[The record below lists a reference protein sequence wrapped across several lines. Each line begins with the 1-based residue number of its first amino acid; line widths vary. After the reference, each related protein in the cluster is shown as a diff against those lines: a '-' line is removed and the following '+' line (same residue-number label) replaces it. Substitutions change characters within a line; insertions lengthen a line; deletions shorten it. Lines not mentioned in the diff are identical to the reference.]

1 MLSQKRGDMENYNVG
16 DLVSEFLYQM
26 GVKDVFGV
34 VSVHNIPMLD
44 AIGRRNFIK
53 MVPARGEMGAGHMA
67 DGYARATN
75 GLGVVFTSTG
85 PGAANVVGSLVES
98 RFAGSPILHFTG
110 QTATENLDKNQGTV
124 HDVPDQ
130 LGMLK
135 SISKKAIRI
144 SHADDVLAQLIEA
157 TTIALTPPMG
167 PVSVEIPIDI
177 QRTNIKRPL
186 MLDQIKLPNINLQ
199 IGDTSTLDQIENI
212 IRVSKR
218 KILWV
223 GNGGKF
229 ARNEVEQ
236 FIKMGFSVVTST
248 LGRGVVPE
256 SNQMSLGAFNA
267 VPLIEEFY
275 KTLDLMIVVGSRL
288 RGHETRDM
296 SLKLPRKI
304 IQIDIDPDAENRTY
318 KTNLFHCGDAKKVL
332 GELAHRLSNQLSTD
346 EEWVNEVADLKIK
359 IFQDYKKNLG
369 AYKDFPEIIRKIL
382 PEDGNWVRDITISN
396 SMWGNRSMLINKPE
410 QNIYPVGAAIGPGM
424 ALAIGVSVGSDGRK
438 TIAMCG
444 DGGFMLNLPD
454 LWTAV
459 ETNCD
464 VVFLVMNDQGYGVI
478 KHIQESMYGG
488 RKFYADLTGPNFE
501 ELAKV
506 AKMKYKRIDHANE
519 LEKTL
524 DEAVKF
530 SGPVLVEVNVHS
542 VGEMPRYFAPPP
554 HAIKS

>member
-26 GVKDVFGV
+26 DVKNVFGV

-85 PGAANVVGSLVES
+85 PGAANVAGSLVES
-98 RFAGSPILHFTG
+98 RFAGSPVLHFTG

-124 HDVPDQ
+124 HDVPNQ

-135 SISKKAIRI
+135 SISKEAIRI
-144 SHADDVLAQLIEA
+144 SHADDALAQLIDA

-177 QRTNIKRPL
+177 QRTNIKRPS

-199 IGDTSTLDQIENI
+199 IGDTSSLDQIESI

-223 GNGGKF
+223 GNGGKY
-229 ARNEVEQ
+229 AKDEVEK
-236 FIKMGFSVVTST
+236 FIEMGFAVVTST
-248 LGRGVVPE
+248 LGKGVVPE
-256 SNQMSLGAFNA
+256 SNLMSFGAFNA
-267 VPLIEEFY
+267 VPLIEDFY
-275 KTLDLMIVVGSRL
+275 QTLDLMIVVGSRL

-296 SLKLPRKI
+296 SLKLPHNI
-304 IQIDIDPDAENRTY
+304 IQIDIDPDAEERTY

-332 GELAHRLSNQLSTD
+332 GELADRLSNQLSSD
-346 EEWVNEVADLKIK
+346 DEWVNEVANLKSK
-359 IFQDYKKNLG
+359 ILQDYKNNLG
-369 AYKDFPEIIRKIL
+369 AYKDFPEIIRRVL
-382 PEDGNWVRDITISN
+382 PEDGRWVRDVTISN

-424 ALAIGVSVGSDGRK
+424 ALAIGASVGSDGKK

-454 LWTAV
+454 LWTAS

-488 RKFYADLTGPNFE
+488 RKFYADLLGPNFE
-501 ELAKV
+501 DLAKV

-519 LEKTL
+519 LEKKL

-554 HAIKS
+554 HATKG

>member
-1 MLSQKRGDMENYNVG
+1 MADYNVG
-16 DLVSEFLYQM
+16 DLVSEFLYQI

-44 AIGRRNFIK
+44 AIGRRNYIK
-53 MVPARGEMGAGHMA
+53 MIPARGEMGAGHMA
-67 DGYARATN
+67 DGYARTTN

-85 PGAANVVGSLVES
+85 PGAANVAGAIVES
-98 RFAGSPILHFTG
+98 RFAGSAILHFTG
-110 QTATENLDKNQGTV
+110 QTAIDNLDKNQGTV

-130 LGMLK
+130 FGMLK

-144 SHADDVLAQLIEA
+144 SNTEDVVTKLMDAV
-157 TTIALTPPMG
+157 TVALTPPMG
-167 PVSVEIPIDI
+167 PVSIEIPIDI
-177 QRTNIKRPL
+177 QRTNIERPL
-186 MLDQIKLPNINLQ
+186 ILDQIKLPNINLQ
-199 IGDTSTLDQIENI
+199 TGDISSLDTIEKI
-212 IRVSKR
+212 IKTSKR

-223 GNGGKF
+223 GNGVKF
-229 ARNEVEQ
+229 AKDEVEK
-236 FIKMGFSVVTST
+236 FIDMGFAVVTST

-256 SNQMSLGAFNA
+256 KNQMSLGAFNA
-267 VPLIEEFY
+267 VPLVEDFY
-275 KTLDLMIVVGSRL
+275 KTLDLMVVVGSRL

-296 SLKLPRKI
+296 SLKLPNNI
-304 IQIDIDPDAENRTY
+304 IQIDIDPEAENRTY
-318 KTNLFHCGDAKKVL
+318 KTNLFHCGDGKLVL
-332 GELAHRLSNQLSTD
+332 GELSNRLCKKIVVD
-346 EEWVNEVADLKIK
+346 KDWVNEVSELKNK
-359 IFQDYKKNLG
+359 IIQDYKKNLG
-369 AYKDFPEIIRKIL
+369 AYKDFPEIIRRVL
-382 PEDGNWVRDITISN
+382 PENGRWVRDVTISN
-396 SMWGNRSMLINKPE
+396 SMWGNRSMQINKPE

-424 ALAIGVSVGSDGRK
+424 ALAIGASIGSNGEK

-454 LWTAV
+454 LWTAA

-488 RKFYADLTGPNFE
+488 RKFYADLIGPDFQD
-501 ELAKV
+501 LAKV

-519 LEKTL
+519 LEKIL
-524 DEAVKF
+524 EEAVKF

-554 HAIKS
+554 HALNN

>member
-1 MLSQKRGDMENYNVG
+1 MADYNVG
-16 DLVSEFLYQM
+16 DLVSEFLYQI

-44 AIGRRNFIK
+44 AIGRRNYIK
-53 MVPARGEMGAGHMA
+53 MIPARGEMGAGHMA
-67 DGYARATN
+67 DGYARTTN

-85 PGAANVVGSLVES
+85 PGAANVAGAIVES
-98 RFAGSPILHFTG
+98 RFAGSAILHFTG
-110 QTATENLDKNQGTV
+110 QTAIDNLDKNQGTV

-130 LGMLK
+130 FGMLT

-144 SHADDVLAQLIEA
+144 SNTDDVVAKLMDAV
-157 TTIALTPPMG
+157 TVALTPPMG
-167 PVSVEIPIDI
+167 PVSIEIPIDI
-177 QRTNIKRPL
+177 QRTNIERPST
-186 MLDQIKLPNINLQ
+186 LDQIKLPNLNLQ
-199 IGDTSTLDQIENI
+199 KGDISSLDTIEEI
-212 IRVSKR
+212 IKTSKR

-223 GNGGKF
+223 GNGAKF
-229 ARNEVEQ
+229 AKDEVEK
-236 FIKMGFSVVTST
+236 FIDMGFAVVTST

-267 VPLIEEFY
+267 VPLVEDFY

-296 SLKLPRKI
+296 SLKLPNNI
-304 IQIDIDPDAENRTY
+304 IQIDIDPEAENRTY
-318 KTNLFHCGDAKKVL
+318 KTNLFHCGDGKLVL
-332 GELAHRLSNQLSTD
+332 GELSNRLSKKIVVD
-346 EEWVNEVADLKIK
+346 KDWVNEVSELKNK
-359 IFQDYKKNLG
+359 IIQDYKKNLG
-369 AYKDFPEIIRKIL
+369 AYKDFPEIIRRVL
-382 PEDGNWVRDITISN
+382 PENGRWVRDVTISN
-396 SMWGNRSMLINKPE
+396 SMWGNRSMQINKPE

-424 ALAIGVSVGSDGRK
+424 ALAIGASIGSNGEK

-454 LWTAV
+454 LWTAA

-488 RKFYADLTGPNFE
+488 RKFYADLIGPDFQD
-501 ELAKV
+501 LAKV

-519 LEKTL
+519 LEKIL
-524 DEAVKF
+524 EEAVKF
-530 SGPVLVEVNVHS
+530 SGPFLVEVNVHS

-554 HAIKS
+554 HALNN

>member
-1 MLSQKRGDMENYNVG
+1 MADYNVG
-16 DLVSEFLYQM
+16 DLVSEFLYQI

-44 AIGRRNFIK
+44 AIGRRNYIK
-53 MVPARGEMGAGHMA
+53 MIPARGEMGAGHMA
-67 DGYARATN
+67 DGYARTTN

-85 PGAANVVGSLVES
+85 PGAANVAGAIVES
-98 RFAGSPILHFTG
+98 RFAGSAILHFTG
-110 QTATENLDKNQGTV
+110 QTAIENLDKNQGTV

-130 LGMLK
+130 FGMLK

-144 SHADDVLAQLIEA
+144 SNTEDVVTKLMDAV
-157 TTIALTPPMG
+157 TVALTPPMG
-167 PVSVEIPIDI
+167 PVSIEIPIDI
-177 QRTNIKRPL
+177 QRTNIQRPST
-186 MLDQIKLPNINLQ
+186 LDQIKLPNVNLQ
-199 IGDTSTLDQIENI
+199 TGDISSLDTIEEI
-212 IRVSKR
+212 IKTSKR

-223 GNGGKF
+223 GNGAKF
-229 ARNEVEQ
+229 AKDEVEK
-236 FIKMGFSVVTST
+236 FIDMGFAVVTST

-267 VPLIEEFY
+267 VPLVEDFY

-296 SLKLPRKI
+296 SLKLPNNI
-304 IQIDIDPDAENRTY
+304 IQIDIDPEAENRTY
-318 KTNLFHCGDAKKVL
+318 KTNLFHCGDGKLVL
-332 GELAHRLSNQLSTD
+332 GELSNRLSKKIVVDND
-346 EEWVNEVADLKIK
+346 WINEVSELKNK
-359 IFQDYKKNLG
+359 IIQDYKKNLG
-369 AYKDFPEIIRKIL
+369 AYKDFPEIIRRVL
-382 PEDGNWVRDITISN
+382 PENGRWVRDVTISN
-396 SMWGNRSMLINKPE
+396 SMWGNRSMQINKPQ

-424 ALAIGVSVGSDGRK
+424 ALAIGASIGSNGEK

-454 LWTAV
+454 LWTAA

-488 RKFYADLTGPNFE
+488 RKFYADLIGPDFQD
-501 ELAKV
+501 LAKV

-519 LEKTL
+519 LEKIL
-524 DEAVKF
+524 EQAVKF
-530 SGPVLVEVNVHS
+530 SGPVLVEVNVAS
-542 VGEMPRYFAPPP
+542 VGEMPRYFMPPRY
-554 HAIKS
+554 AQGKIKP

>member
-1 MLSQKRGDMENYNVG
+1 MGDLMKDYNVG
-16 DLVSEFLYQM
+16 DLVSEFLHQID
-26 GVKDVFGV
+26 VKDVFGV

-44 AIGRRNFIK
+44 AIGRRNHIR
-53 MVPARGEMGAGHMA
+53 MIPARGEMGAGHMA
-67 DGYARATN
+67 DGYARAHN

-85 PGAANVVGSLVES
+85 PGAANVAGAIVES
-98 RFAGSPILHFTG
+98 RFAGSSVLHFTG

-124 HDVPDQ
+124 HDVPNQ
-130 LGMLK
+130 LGMLN
-135 SISKKAIRI
+135 SISKEAIRI
-144 SHADDVLAQLIEA
+144 NHENEVLEKLIYA
-157 TTIALTPPMG
+157 CKIALTPPKG
-167 PVSVEIPIDI
+167 PVSIEIPIDI
-177 QRTNIKRPL
+177 QRTKIERPST
-186 MLDQIKLPNINLQ
+186 LDQIKLPNLNLQ
-199 IGDTSTLDQIENI
+199 KGDISSLDTIEEI
-212 IRVSKR
+212 IKTSKR

-223 GNGGKF
+223 GNGAKF
-229 ARNEVEQ
+229 AKDEVEK
-236 FIKMGFSVVTST
+236 FIDMGFAVVTST

-267 VPLIEEFY
+267 VPLIEDFY

-296 SLKLPRKI
+296 SLKLPNNI
-304 IQIDIDPDAENRTY
+304 IQIDIDPEAENRTY
-318 KTNLFHCGDAKKVL
+318 KTNLFHCGDGKLVL
-332 GELAHRLSNQLSTD
+332 GELSNRLSKKIFVDND
-346 EEWVNEVADLKIK
+346 WINEVSELKNK
-359 IFQDYKKNLG
+359 IIQDYKKNLG
-369 AYKDFPEIIRKIL
+369 AYKDFPEIIRRVL
-382 PEDGNWVRDITISN
+382 PENGRWVRDVTISN
-396 SMWGNRSMLINKPE
+396 SMWGNRSMQINKPE

-424 ALAIGVSVGSDGRK
+424 ALAIGASIGSNGEK

-454 LWTAV
+454 LWTAA

-488 RKFYADLTGPNFE
+488 RKFYADLIGPDFQD
-501 ELAKV
+501 LAKV

-519 LEKTL
+519 LEKIL
-524 DEAVKF
+524 EEAVKF

-554 HAIKS
+554 HALNN

>member
-16 DLVSEFLYQM
+16 DLVSEFLYQID
-26 GVKDVFGV
+26 VKDVFGV

-85 PGAANVVGSLVES
+85 PGAANVAGSLVES

-236 FIKMGFSVVTST
+236 FIKMGFSVVTSA

-256 SNQMSLGAFNA
+256 NNQMSLGAFNA

-296 SLKLPRKI
+296 SLELPRKI

-424 ALAIGVSVGSDGRK
+424 ALAIGVSVGSEGKK
-438 TIAMCG
+438 TIAMSG

>member
-26 GVKDVFGV
+26 DVKDVFGV

-85 PGAANVVGSLVES
+85 PGAANVAGSLVES
-98 RFAGSPILHFTG
+98 QFAGSPVLHFTG

-124 HDVPDQ
+124 HDVPNQ

-135 SISKKAIRI
+135 SISKEAIRI
-144 SHADDVLAQLIEA
+144 SHADDALAQLIDA

-177 QRTNIKRPL
+177 QRTNIKRPS

-199 IGDTSTLDQIENI
+199 IGDTSSLDQIESI

-229 ARNEVEQ
+229 ARNEVEK
-236 FIKMGFSVVTST
+236 FIKMGFSVVTSA

-296 SLKLPRKI
+296 SLKLPHKI

-318 KTNLFHCGDAKKVL
+318 KTHLFHCGDAKKVL

-346 EEWVNEVADLKIK
+346 EEWVNEVADLKSK

-382 PEDGNWVRDITISN
+382 PEDGKWVRDITISN

-424 ALAIGVSVGSDGRK
+424 ALAIGVSVGSEGKK

-464 VVFLVMNDQGYGVI
+464 VVFLIMNDQGYGVI

-488 RKFYADLTGPNFE
+488 RKFYADLIGPNFE
-501 ELAKV
+501 QLAKV

-519 LEKTL
+519 LEKIL

-554 HAIKS
+554 HATKS

>member
-1 MLSQKRGDMENYNVG
+1 MLSQKRVDMENYNVG

-26 GVKDVFGV
+26 DVKDVFGV

-85 PGAANVVGSLVES
+85 PGAANIAGSLVES

-135 SISKKAIRI
+135 SISKTAIRI

-157 TTIALTPPMG
+157 TTAALTPPMG

-177 QRTNIKRPL
+177 QRTNIKRPS
-186 MLDQIKLPNINLQ
+186 MLDQMKLPIINLQ
-199 IGDTSTLDQIENI
+199 IGDTSSLDQIESI

-236 FIKMGFSVVTST
+236 FIEMGFCVVTST

-296 SLKLPRKI
+296 SLKLPHKI

-332 GELAHRLSNQLSTD
+332 RELAHRLSNQLSTD

-382 PEDGNWVRDITISN
+382 PEDGKWVRDVTISN

-424 ALAIGVSVGSDGRK
+424 ALAIGASMGSEGKK

-459 ETNCD
+459 ETSCD
-464 VVFLVMNDQGYGVI
+464 VVFLVMNDHGYGVI

-488 RKFYADLTGPNFE
+488 RKFYADLIGPNFE

-519 LEKTL
+519 LEKIL
-524 DEAVKF
+524 NEAVKF

-542 VGEMPRYFAPPP
+542 VGDMPRYFAPPP
-554 HAIKS
+554 HATKS

>member
-1 MLSQKRGDMENYNVG
+1 MLSQKRVDMENYNVG
-16 DLVSEFLYQM
+16 DLVSEFLYQID
-26 GVKDVFGV
+26 VKDVFGV

-85 PGAANVVGSLVES
+85 PGAANVAGSLVES

-236 FIKMGFSVVTST
+236 FIKMGFSVVTSA

-424 ALAIGVSVGSDGRK
+424 ALAIGVSVGSEGKK
-438 TIAMCG
+438 TIAMSG